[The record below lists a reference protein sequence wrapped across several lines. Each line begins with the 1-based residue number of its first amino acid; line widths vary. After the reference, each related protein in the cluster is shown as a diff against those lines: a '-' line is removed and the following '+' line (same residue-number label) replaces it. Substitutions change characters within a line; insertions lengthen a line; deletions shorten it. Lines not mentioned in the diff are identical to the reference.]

1 MRKKEKTSNGL
12 VIFIILIIVVG
23 IIIGIIMPKK
33 QKNNKTNEDKNNQ
46 TNIEVVNKENT
57 NKIENNTA
65 IENNEEQNSTT
76 ENKETQ
82 TETFTE
88 SPKSDREK
96 AIDIVK
102 KAYGEGQHISFNIQT
117 DDDGKGRIVVS
128 VTDTNTTRN
137 VFYHVDIG
145 TGKYEIQY

>member
-23 IIIGIIMPKK
+23 IIIGITMPKK
-33 QKNNKTNEDKNNQ
+33 QKNNKTNEHKNNQ
-46 TNIEVVNKENT
+46 TNIEVVNEENT

-65 IENNEEQNSTT
+65 IENNEEQNSIT

-88 SPKSDREK
+88 KPKTEQEK
-96 AIDIVK
+96 AIEIVK
-102 KAYGEGQHISFNIQT
+102 KDYGESKDIGFEVVGMDGNKHI
-117 DDDGKGRIVVS
+117 VS
-128 VTDTNTTRN
+128 VIDARTSQTLMFYKVN
-137 VFYHVDIG
+137 VQNG
-145 TGKYEIQY
+145 TFEKQY